1 MQNVSKQTSKLLPS
15 LFKNVDEGELVTVFH
30 VGSALPETV
39 DFFSKYRCKL
49 HFVDLFSAL
58 PITYNCGTKE
68 SLEHQLEQAITF
80 SSNTRFDVCFFWDLF
95 NYLDSEAISAFLT
108 ALQPYLKESTVAH
121 AFSVHNL
128 KTGQNSHLY
137 GVYQADILSF
147 KDRRTA
153 LPGYSPHSQNQ
164 LKQLLH
170 CFSIERSVLL
180 NDSRLE
186 LLLQARLDN

>member
-1 MQNVSKQTSKLLPS
+1 MQKTSKQPSKLLPY
-15 LFKNVDEGELVTVFH
+15 LFKNIDEGELVTVFH

-39 DFFSKYRCKL
+39 DFFSNYRCKL

-58 PITYNCGTKE
+58 PIACDYGKTE
-68 SLEHQLEQAITF
+68 SLEYQLEQALTF

-95 NYLDSEAISAFLT
+95 NYRIAEPSARCT
-108 ALQPYLKESTVAH
+108 ALQPYLKKSTVAH

-128 KTGQNSHLY
+128 KIGQNSHLY
-137 GVYQADILSF
+137 GIQQPDILSF
-147 KDRRTA
+147 KERRTA

-170 CFSIERSVLL
+170 CFRIERSVLL
-180 NDSRLE
+180 TDSRLE
-186 LLLQARLDN
+186 LLLRAH

>member
-1 MQNVSKQTSKLLPS
+1 MQTISKQPSKLLPY
-15 LFKNVDEGELVTVFH
+15 LFKNIDEGELVTVFH
-30 VGSALPETV
+30 VGSAQPETV
-39 DFFSKYRCKL
+39 DFFSNYRCKL

-58 PITYNCGTKE
+58 PIACTSGKTE
-68 SLEHQLEQAITF
+68 SLEHQLEQALTF

-95 NYLDSEAISAFLT
+95 NYLDSETIGVFLS
-108 ALQPYLKESTVAH
+108 ALQPYLKKSTIAH

-128 KTGQNSHLY
+128 KVGQNSQLY
-137 GVYQADILSF
+137 GIHQSDILSF

-170 CFSIERSVLL
+170 CFRIERSVLL
-180 NDSRLE
+180 TDSRLE
-186 LLLQARLDN
+186 LLLQAH